1 MIYGMISILLVAVG
15 LILALAF
22 MLTRVYSLV
31 DGIKRDSLAQNMAV
45 RDCTTIAQGARDAWS
60 TMETTHYT
68 KLASRFS
75 ALEGLVE
82 GLSEKQKV
90 QSTSVDQLHQKFS
103 SWSRTEKKPSSPNVD
118 RAPEVSPSEVSENA
132 TLQRLIDEGLAV
144 PLSTSNGKQPAG
156 RSLRFAN
163 QRG

>member
-31 DGIKRDSLAQNMAV
+31 DGLKRDSLAQNMAV

-90 QSTSVDQLHQKFS
+90 QSSSVDQLHQKFS
-103 SWSRTEKKPSSPNVD
+103 SWSRTEKKPSSQN
-118 RAPEVSPSEVSENA
+118 AENA

>member
-1 MIYGMISILLVAVG
+1 MIYGQIGVLMVALA
-15 LILALAF
+15 LILGLAF
-22 MLTRVYSLV
+22 MLSRVYSIV
-31 DGIKRDSLAQNMAV
+31 DTLKRDTQAQNMAV

-82 GLSEKQKV
+82 GLSEKQKA
-90 QSTSVDQLHQKFS
+90 QSSSVDQLHQKFS
-103 SWSRTEKKPSSPNVD
+103 SWSRTEKKPNEKNVD
-118 RAPEVSPSEVSENA
+118 KAPEVLTSEVSENA
-132 TLQRLIDEGLAV
+132 TFQRLIDEGIAV
-144 PLSTSNGKQPAG
+144 PLSTSNHKQPAG
-156 RSLRFAN
+156 RSIRFAN

>member
-1 MIYGMISILLVAVG
+1 MIYGMISILLVSVG

-31 DGIKRDSLAQNMAV
+31 DGLKRDQSAQNMAV

-90 QSTSVDQLHQKFS
+90 QSSSVDQLHQKFS
-103 SWSRTEKKPSSPNVD
+103 SWSRTEKKPNEKNVE
-118 RAPEVSPSEVSENA
+118 RAPEVSTLEVSENA
-132 TLQRLIDEGLAV
+132 TLQRLIDEGIAV
-144 PLSTSNGKQPAG
+144 PLSTSNHKPPAG

>member
-1 MIYGMISILLVAVG
+1 MIYGQVSVLIVALALVLG
-15 LILALAF
+15 LAF
-22 MLTRVYSLV
+22 MVSRVFSLV
-31 DGIKRDSLAQNMAV
+31 DTIKRDMVSQSMAV
-45 RDCTTIAQGARDAWS
+45 RDCTTIAQGARDAWA

-82 GLSEKQKV
+82 GLSEKQKS
-90 QSTSVDQLHQKFS
+90 QTSSVDQLHQKFS
-103 SWSRTEKKPSSPNVD
+103 SWSREPKPKNVD
-118 RAPEVSPSEVSENA
+118 KAPEVLTPGVPDDA
-132 TLQRLIDEGLAV
+132 TFQRLVEEGLAV
-144 PLSTSNGKQPAG
+144 PLSTSNHKHQPAG